1 MRIHPAP
8 LTIACMVLAVPASA
22 DGIRMASSYQPVA
35 FQPVGIIAT
44 DLTGNDRDDVIVFGT
59 NPVRYQIFHTLDNGD
74 VEPQQAVTLLG
85 TNLTSFDK
93 ADLNNDG
100 LEDVLIYS
108 NTHNVVHILLNN
120 ADGQLTPAAESPMPS
135 TFGSFVRAAD
145 MHQSGKNDIV
155 VASGGSAVVH
165 RNLGNATFSAPD
177 FLLNFPTDIGS
188 AEILLLDDF
197 NADGRQDFAIQFSS
211 FSRHVIIH
219 RMPNG
224 SWQTA
229 LNGNGPTTEPTTI
242 LAADVTGDGVK
253 NLVWVNSRELRAGYF
268 VFNPD
273 SNTYAVRQPTGPGS
287 VPYGR
292 LTLTGAVA
300 ATTSDGQR
308 VDVFPSFT
316 GEGVATIISAGDDEP
331 GVFRTIIP
339 AMGEFHDFRHVTT
352 GDLNGDGYQD
362 VIYAV
367 NNPFGWVAF
376 LRGDDDSFRQSAGYT
391 RTNFDP
397 LGRLTSRL
405 LRNDLPDGTVSYI
418 LSDESS
424 SSWPYKR
431 LTPVPDQ
438 TGYRLGLEEI
448 TIPIGPPQSSGITA
462 TGDING
468 DGIADLLTIGE
479 FLSAVLLGRAD
490 GSFEEPI
497 VQSIG
502 HFDPTNPVLTDL
514 NGNGRSDLVIL
525 RPDGTASIY
534 MAQQDGSFSQP
545 ITTNLSITPNPGSLA
560 IADLDED
567 GNPDLLCINR
577 LANGNGAIYV
587 AYGRDDGT
595 YEPPI
600 SIPTMNNAGGN
611 DRGVRLL
618 AADFNNNGLADIV
631 VASSATIVVH
641 YATGPR
647 DYAPLQTVVASTSSV
662 IEWIQSHDINSD
674 GRLDLMAVRNRF
686 MEVFYTNPQGALAAQ
701 SRFFG
706 AINPVGTEFVDLDQD
721 GLPDLIYASGTGA
734 TILMNR
740 SVEPCLPDLFTD
752 GVLNLYDIAQFLT
765 LFGTND
771 LRADFTGDGLLN
783 FFDFVSF
790 VRLFNA
796 GCP

>member
-1 MRIHPAP
+1 MRIYLPA
-8 LTIACMVLAVPASA
+8 LTIACMIIAAPALA
-22 DGIRMASSYQPVA
+22 DGIRMASSYQPVD
-35 FQPVGIIAT
+35 FQPAGIIAT
-44 DLTGNDRDDVIVFGT
+44 DLTGNARDDVIVFAT

-74 VEPQQAVTLLG
+74 IEPQEVVTLLG

-100 LEDVLIYS
+100 REDVLIYS
-108 NTHNVVHILLNN
+108 NTHSVVHILLNN
-120 ADGQLTPAAESPMPS
+120 GDGQLTPAPESPMPS
-135 TFGSFVRAAD
+135 IFGSFVRAAD
-145 MHQSGKNDIV
+145 MNQSGMNDIV

-165 RNLGNATFSAPD
+165 RNLGNATFSVPD
-177 FLLNFPTDIGS
+177 FLLNFPTGIGS
-188 AEILLLDDF
+188 AQIFVIGDF
-197 NADGRQDFAIQFSS
+197 NGDGRQDFGFQFGSS
-211 FSRHVIIH
+211 SRHVIIH
-219 RMPNG
+219 SMPDG

-229 LNGNGPTTEPTTI
+229 LNSNRSESEPVTI
-242 LAADVTGDGVK
+242 LAADVTLDGVD
-253 NLVWVNSRELRAGYF
+253 NLVWVGSRGVGTGYF
-268 VFNPD
+268 VFNPT
-273 SNTYAVRQPTGPGS
+273 SNTYEVRPPTGPGA
-287 VPYGR
+287 VPFGR
-292 LTLTGAVA
+292 VTITGAVA
-300 ATTSDGQR
+300 ATSRDGQR

-316 GEGVATIISAGDDEP
+316 GEGIATVASAGDDKP

-339 AMGEFHDFRHVTT
+339 PMGEFHDFRHVTT

-362 VIYAV
+362 VVYAV
-367 NNPFGWVAF
+367 NNPFGWIVF
-376 LRGDDDSFRQSAGYT
+376 FRGDDDSFRQSASYT

-424 SSWPYKR
+424 SPWPYKR

-438 TGYRLGLEEI
+438 TGYRLELEEI

-479 FLSAVLLGRAD
+479 FFSAVLLGRAD

-502 HFDPTNPVLTDL
+502 HSGPTNPVLTDL

-525 RPDGTASIY
+525 RSDGTAWIY
-534 MAQQDGSFSQP
+534 LAQQDGSLSQP
-545 ITTNLSITPNPGSLA
+545 ILTNLSLTPNPGSLA
-560 IADLDED
+560 VADLDAD

-577 LANGNGAIYV
+577 QTNGNGAIHV
-587 AYGRDDGT
+587 AYGRSDGT

-600 SIPTMNNAGGN
+600 SIPTLNNAGGN

-641 YATGPR
+641 YASSPR
-647 DYAPLQTVVASTSSV
+647 NYEPPLTVVGSQSSV
-662 IEWIQSHDINSD
+662 IEWIQAHDINSD

-701 SRFFG
+701 SRFYG
-706 AINPVGTEFVDLDQD
+706 AISPVGTEFIDLDQD

-765 LFGTND
+765 LFGAND
-771 LRADFTGDGLLN
+771 PRADFTGDGLLN